1 MANKIEQ
8 FMLSFAALTPLL
20 MSSLPAIAQTSS
32 KMPNNPMQKSM
43 TTHQVANVTTLPPS
57 SLPSAQTPS
66 KSNSSK
72 LSRYSPASAP
82 ILKIGSQ
89 GKAVKDVQ
97 AFLKQQKLYTG
108 AIDGVF
114 DQQTHSAVIAFQ
126 QSQHLSKDGFIG
138 QKTWA
143 AMLKFRL
150 G

>member
-1 MANKIEQ
+1 MANKLAR
-8 FMLSFAALTPLL
+8 FMLSFATLTPLL
-20 MSSLPAIAQTSS
+20 ITSLPAIAQTSS
-32 KMPNNPMQKSM
+32 KMPNNSMQKSM
-43 TTHQVANVTTLPPS
+43 TTHQVKNVTTSPPS
-57 SLPSAQTPS
+57 LPAAQTPA

-72 LSRYSPASAP
+72 LSSYSPASAP
-82 ILKIGSQ
+82 MLKIGSH

-114 DQQTHSAVIAFQ
+114 GRQMRSAVIAFQ
-126 QSQHLSKDGFIG
+126 QSQHLTKDGLIG

-143 AMLKFRL
+143 AMLKSQL

>member
-1 MANKIEQ
+1 MANKLER
-8 FMLSFAALTPLL
+8 FMLSFAALTLL
-20 MSSLPAIAQTSS
+20 LISSLPAIAQTSS
-32 KMPNNPMQKSM
+32 KMPNNPMQKSI
-43 TTHQVANVTTLPPS
+43 TTPQVKNVTSSPPS
-57 SLPSAQTPS
+57 LPAAQTPA

-82 ILKIGSQ
+82 LLKIGSQ

-108 AIDGVF
+108 SIDGVF
-114 DQQTHSAVIAFQ
+114 SQQMRSAVIAFQ
-126 QSQHLSKDGFIG
+126 QFQHLSKDGLIG

-143 AMLKFRL
+143 AMLKSRL